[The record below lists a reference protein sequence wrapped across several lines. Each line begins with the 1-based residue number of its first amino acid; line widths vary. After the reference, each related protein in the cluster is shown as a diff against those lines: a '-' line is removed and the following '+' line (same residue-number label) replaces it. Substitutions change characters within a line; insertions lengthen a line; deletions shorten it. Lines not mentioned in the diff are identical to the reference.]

1 MSFNC
6 KLNKKYKDALKFT
19 KPPISLQD
27 ICNYFKYSSIQQ
39 ILNLHTEAWWRSQYS
54 EKLLEDDEIAAED
67 EENYQ
72 TLQCCGISE
81 LITNCVIDKDTPETR
96 AILAHKIQRLGSD
109 SRVIITGIPVR
120 ESDRGSSI
128 YNFKNYKVIRNIL
141 LDFGMKQVTSK
152 LYKNNNSN
160 NMLSV
165 LVGQLP

>member
-1 MSFNC
+1 MEYN
-6 KLNKKYKDALKFT
+6 
-19 KPPISLQD
+19 P
-27 ICNYFKYSSIQQ
+27 
-39 ILNLHTEAWWRSQYS
+39 
-54 EKLLEDDEIAAED
+54 
-67 EENYQ
+67 

-81 LITNCVIDKDTPETR
+81 LITNCVISKDTPENR

-120 ESDRGSSI
+120 QSNGRPSS
-128 YNFKNYKVIRNIL
+128 YNFKNYRVIRNIL

-152 LYKNNNSN
+152 LYKNDNSD